1 MGDLQQQLGE
11 AFQNVAVALINGIPD
26 GWTGAE
32 LNIAVHTGGDDVTL
46 EHTIC
51 TMEEPAKY
59 VEPPEDLTSAVIEF
73 FLLCARAKQGW
84 LSLSLKVEVDEQ
96 EDWST
101 EAEMGY
107 PEEDQPLRLPT
118 SLDAASIRCTSNMPR
133 RPFDPSVMSA
143 GFRRLLVQHAAMGVE
158 KQAELGDLLGDNY
171 DWDADLEHGKLTLG
185 DKLHCK
191 VRLLGSASESSH
203 AWRWVWADES
213 SGFSDE
219 MLSLANQI
227 KKLGE
232 QHDIWEFTTP
242 QIELSRISKPYLAV
256 VACGLAHADVVFW
269 ATHDGGADLLV
280 GNCPAA
286 RERLSQTTTRVIRV
300 LKQTVNVMGDVVDHR
315 KMALNYLK
323 QKGYKGKEE
332 GHELRITS
340 PEGDP
345 LTITFDDEGRLATI
359 QANASS

>member
-26 GWTGAE
+26 SWTGAE
-32 LNIAVHTGGDDVTL
+32 LNIAVQTEGDNVTL
-46 EHTIC
+46 KHAIC
-51 TMEEPAKY
+51 TTEEPTKY
-59 VEPPEDLTSAVIEF
+59 TEPSDDLTAAVTEF
-73 FLLCARAKQGW
+73 FLLCARADQSW

-107 PEEDQPLRLPT
+107 PDEDRPLKIPAN
-118 SLDAASIRCTSNMPR
+118 LDASNIRCTSTMPH

-143 GFRRLLVQHAAMGVE
+143 GFRKLLVQHAAMGVE
-158 KQAELGDLLGDNY
+158 KQGELAELLIDNW
-171 DWDADLEHGKLTLG
+171 DWQADLEHGKLTLG

-191 VRLLGSASESSH
+191 VRPLGAASESSNTWLW
-203 AWRWVWADES
+203 AWANKS
-213 SGFSDE
+213 SEFSDE
-219 MLSLANQI
+219 MLSLAEQI
-227 KKLGE
+227 KKLGK

-242 QIELSRISKPYLAV
+242 QIELERISKPYLAV
-256 VACGLAHADVVFW
+256 VACGLAHADLAFW
-269 ATHDGGADLLV
+269 ATDDGEAALLV
-280 GNCPAA
+280 GNCPAV
-286 RERLSQTTTRVIRV
+286 RERLSPSTTRVIRV
-300 LKQTVNVMGDVVDHR
+300 LKQTVSIMGDVVDHR
-315 KMALNYLK
+315 KMAMNYLK

-345 LTITFDDEGRLATI
+345 LTITFDDEGRLSNV
-359 QANASS
+359 QAQASS